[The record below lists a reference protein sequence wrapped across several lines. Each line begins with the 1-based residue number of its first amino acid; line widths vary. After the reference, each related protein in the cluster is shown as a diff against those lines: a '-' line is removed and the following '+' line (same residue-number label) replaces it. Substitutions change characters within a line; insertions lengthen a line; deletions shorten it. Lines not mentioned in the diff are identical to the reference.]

1 MSETRSLGARTK
13 CMHRMALCQMLAGV
27 SRAIVQA
34 RALPS
39 RMPGNL
45 MHVLLLPETAMRF
58 TRILVTAA
66 LTMTAATRA
75 TAQVVYNNGGPTGSG
90 SEMSAYIQADD
101 FSFTAPSSFDHIR
114 FWTLEEGTAST
125 SFQWWI
131 FGNNAGQPGSILYS
145 GTAIPTR
152 QLVSAGFYSTYQD
165 DLSISSLSFGSG
177 TTYWLGLH
185 EGTDYNYRTIYW
197 ESTDPNATY
206 TAQLSY
212 QGTMDNWQTNGEQYA
227 FELINDTTSSVPEP
241 ASMTLLATG
250 LIGVFGIAR
259 RRSRREPLTV

>member
-1 MSETRSLGARTK
+1 
-13 CMHRMALCQMLAGV
+13 MHRMALSQMLAGV
-27 SRAIVQA
+27 SRAIAQA
-34 RALPS
+34 RALPFRNARNPIEHS
-39 RMPGNL
+39 TFAP
-45 MHVLLLPETAMRF
+45 TAMRL
-58 TRILVTAA
+58 TKTLVTAVLA
-66 LTMTAATRA
+66 ITAATRA
-75 TAQVVYNNGGPTGSG
+75 TAQVVYNNGSPTSTG
-90 SEMSAYIQADD
+90 SEMSAYLQADD
-101 FSFTAPSSFDHIR
+101 FYFTAPSSFDHIR
-114 FWTLEEGTAST
+114 FWTLEDGTPST

-152 QLVSAGFYSTYQD
+152 ELVSAGFYSTYQN

-197 ESTDPNATY
+197 ESTDPNATNPGH
-206 TAQLSY
+206 LSY

-227 FELINDTTSSVPEP
+227 FELINDNTSTVPEP
-241 ASMTLLATG
+241 ASMTLLASG

-259 RRSRREPLTV
+259 RRSRRESLTV